1 MRVQAAGEK
10 KLRQGRSHVDIQI
23 VFANLKQPS
32 PPISFCSSTIKEK
45 LLSLS
50 NRIAD
55 VRAGFHPTFWI
66 ANGMELFERLAYYGQ
81 QIVFAVYVRNQ
92 LGFSEAEAGQL
103 SGIFGGLIYL
113 LPILAGT
120 LADNWGFRRAF
131 NVAFSILG
139 IGYFLIGS
147 LGMDAF
153 AGIYGDKHNYWLLM
167 AFLILTAFGGSFIK
181 PSVLGT
187 VAMTSSEKTKSLGFA
202 IYYWIVNIGAMIGP
216 TIAYFVRDAAGNP
229 FVFMVSSLSCFAM
242 LIVNLLLYK
251 EVKGKEPLVPESFGK
266 KIANLFIVLGNIKF
280 MIFLLI
286 YSLYWIIFWQEFII
300 VPYYIT
306 DFIDKVAPYEIIQ
319 SWAGA
324 GAIILFQ
331 IPLNWLTKN
340 IPTRTAIVLG
350 FAISSLMWVI
360 IGIHPSIPTIAAGI
374 VAFAIGEMI
383 QAPRYYE
390 YISEIA
396 PPGQQG
402 LYQGYA
408 FLPIAIA
415 RFVGDPF
422 GGWIYQ
428 TAKAEGKPELIWFS
442 LIAVGVAGAVL
453 MWLYNLVVTRA
464 EQANR

>member
-1 MRVQAAGEK
+1 MAFSEWLNGVYRK
-10 KLRQGRSHVDIQI
+10 
-23 VFANLKQPS
+23 
-32 PPISFCSSTIKEK
+32 
-45 LLSLS
+45 
-50 NRIAD
+50 
-55 VRAGFHPTFWI
+55 FHPTFWV

-81 QIVFAVYVRNQ
+81 QIVFMVYVRNK
-92 LGFSEAEAGQL
+92 LGFSESEAGTL

-120 LADNWGFRRAF
+120 LADKWGFRRAF
-131 NVAFSILG
+131 NVAFTILG
-139 IGYFLIGS
+139 LGYFLIGS

-153 AGIYGDKHNYWLLM
+153 AGVYDGLPTYWLLLS
-167 AFLILTAFGGSFIK
+167 FLLLTAFGGSFIK
-181 PSVLGT
+181 PAVLGT
-187 VAMTSSEKTKSLGFA
+187 VAVTSNEETKSLGFA
-202 IYYWIVNIGAMIGP
+202 IYYWLVNIGAMLGP
-216 TIAYFVRDAAGNP
+216 TIAYLVRDSFGNE
-229 FVFMVSSLSCFAM
+229 FVYLVSALSCFAM
-242 LIVNLLLYK
+242 LVVNIFLYK
-251 EVKGKEPLVPESFGK
+251 EVAGKGEIVHESLGK
-266 KIANLFIVLGNIKF
+266 KISNLFVVLGNFKF

-306 DFIDKVAPYEIIQ
+306 DYIDKDAPYEIVQ

-331 IPLNWLTKN
+331 IPINRLTKN
-340 IPTRTAIVLG
+340 VPTRTAIVLG
-350 FAISSLMWVI
+350 FAISSLIWVI
-360 IGIHPSIPTIAAGI
+360 IGIYPSIPTIAAGI

-422 GGWIYQ
+422 GGWLYE
-428 TAKAEGKPELIWFS
+428 TSKAAGTPELMWFVM
-442 LIAVGVAGAVL
+442 IGVGVAGAVL
-453 MWLYNLVVTRA
+453 MWIYNFFVERSEKA
-464 EQANR
+464 AS

>member
-1 MRVQAAGEK
+1 MSFSERLQEI
-10 KLRQGRSHVDIQI
+10 RS
-23 VFANLKQPS
+23 
-32 PPISFCSSTIKEK
+32 
-45 LLSLS
+45 
-50 NRIAD
+50 
-55 VRAGFHPTFWI
+55 GFHPTFWV

-81 QIVFAVYVRNQ
+81 QIVFVIYVRNK

-103 SGIFGGLIYL
+103 SGVFGGLIYL

-120 LADNWGFRRAF
+120 LADKWGFRRAF
-131 NVAFSILG
+131 NVAFTILAL
-139 IGYFLIGS
+139 GYFLIGS
-147 LGMDAF
+147 LGMEIF
-153 AGIYGDKHNYWLLM
+153 RGIYGDPHNYWLLM

-187 VAMTSSEKTKSLGFA
+187 VALTSSEKTKSLGFA
-202 IYYWIVNIGAMIGP
+202 IYYWIVNIGAMLGP
-216 TIAYFVRDAAGNP
+216 TIAYLVRDRFGNE
-229 FVFMVSSLSCFAM
+229 FVYGVSALSCFAM
-242 LIVNLLLYK
+242 LVVNILLYK
-251 EVKGKEPLVPESFGK
+251 EVQGNQAPVSESLGK
-266 KIANLFIVLGNIKF
+266 KIANLFVVLGNVKF

-306 DFIDKVAPYEIIQ
+306 DFIDKDAPYEIIQ

-350 FAISSLMWVI
+350 FAISSLIWVI

-428 TAKAEGKPELIWFS
+428 TAKELNQPELIWFA
-442 LIAVGVAGAVL
+442 LIGVGVAGAVL
-453 MWLYNLVVTRA
+453 MWIYNMVVTRQ
-464 EQANR
+464 EANSK

>member
-1 MRVQAAGEK
+1 MSLNEK
-10 KLRQGRSHVDIQI
+10 I
-23 VFANLKQPS
+23 AELK
-32 PPISFCSSTIKEK
+32 K
-45 LLSLS
+45 
-50 NRIAD
+50 D
-55 VRAGFHPTFWI
+55 FHPTFWV

-81 QIVFAVYVRNQ
+81 QIVFMVYLRNN
-92 LGFSEAEAGQL
+92 LGFTETEAGTL
-103 SGIFGGLIYL
+103 SGLFGGLIYL
-113 LPILAGT
+113 LPILGGT
-120 LADNWGFRRAF
+120 LADKWGFRRAF
-131 NVAFSILG
+131 NIAFSILG

-147 LGMDAF
+147 VGMSALK
-153 AGIYGDKHNYWLLM
+153 GIYGDMSLYWLLTI
-167 AFLILTAFGGSFIK
+167 FLVFTAFGGSFIK

-187 VAMTSSEKTKSLGFA
+187 VAVTTTEKTKSLGFA
-202 IYYWIVNIGAMIGP
+202 IYYWLVNAGAMIGP
-216 TIAYFVRDAAGNP
+216 TIAYFVRDSFGNE
-229 FVFMVSSLSCFAM
+229 FVYLVSSLSCFAM
-242 LIVNLLLYK
+242 LIVNIILYK
-251 EVKGKEPLVPESFGK
+251 EVTNEQHTVTESLGK
-266 KIANLFIVLGNIKF
+266 KITNLFVVLGNFKF

-306 DFIDKVAPYEIIQ
+306 DYISKEAPYEIVQ

-331 IPLNWLTKN
+331 IPINRLTKN
-340 IPTRTAIVLG
+340 IPTRSAILIG
-350 FAISSLMWVI
+350 FAVSSLIWMI
-360 IGIHPSIPTIAAGI
+360 IGLYPSIPTIAAGI

-396 PPGQQG
+396 PKGQQG

-428 TAKAEGKPELIWFS
+428 TAKEMGQPSMVWWSMIGIGLTGTLLMAIYNKVIASQEAQAS
-442 LIAVGVAGAVL
+442 L
-453 MWLYNLVVTRA
+453 
-464 EQANR
+464 